1 MTVYD
6 RVAAWA
12 RRTALQ
18 RRSLP
23 CSGSNGANQDFKRA
37 VDWYLQPAK
46 AGYVRAQTNIGL
58 MYARGYGVSKS
69 MAEAAAG
76 GTLPRSRTIPARN
89 TTSD

>member
-23 CSGSNGANQDFKRA
+23 CSGSNGANQDFKKA
-37 VDWYLQPAK
+37 VDWYL
-46 AGYVRAQTNIGL
+46 
-58 MYARGYGVSKS
+58 
-69 MAEAAAG
+69 
-76 GTLPRSRTIPARN
+76 
-89 TTSD
+89 